1 MKGLLAIKRQRDGS
15 SIIKKK
21 SNKYKYDGPQHN
33 LNEIADQIS
42 FSRNTEEHLV
52 LEFFSKA
59 TVYFGRYPLPVSSE
73 NMAVFWDDHFDVILK
88 SLLTRLKKEA
98 SSYNSV

>member
-1 MKGLLAIKRQRDGS
+1 MKGLLARKRQGEGD
-15 SIIKKK
+15 SIIKQK
-21 SNKYKYDGPQHN
+21 SNEATYAGPQHN

-42 FSRNTEEHLV
+42 YTRNTQERLA

-59 TVYFGRYPLPVSSE
+59 TVYLGRYPLPVSSRDLT
-73 NMAVFWDDHFDVILK
+73 VYWDDTFDVLLK

-98 SSYNSV
+98 GI